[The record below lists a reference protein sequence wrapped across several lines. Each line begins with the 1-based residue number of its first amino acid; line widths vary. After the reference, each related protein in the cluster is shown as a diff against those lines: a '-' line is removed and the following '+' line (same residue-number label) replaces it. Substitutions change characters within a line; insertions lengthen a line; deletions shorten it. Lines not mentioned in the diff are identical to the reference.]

1 MDNNYYKYTKRHLKI
16 FQNGQTIFN
25 QNVYVCLEHTQYVNY
40 ESPYYYYTDR
50 NKRVLKVKMAED
62 DKDLSYI
69 NLGLGDTFFITVP
82 PTKETGI

>member
-1 MDNNYYKYTKRHLKI
+1 MDNNYYKYTKSHLKI

-50 NKRVLKVKMAED
+50 NKRVLKVKLAED

-69 NLGLGDTFFITVP
+69 NLGLGDTFFITSP
-82 PTKETGI
+82 K

>member
-25 QNVYVCLEHTQYVNY
+25 QDVYVCLEHTQYVNY

-69 NLGLGDTFFITVP
+69 NLGLGDTFFITIP
-82 PTKETGI
+82 SKATGI

>member
-16 FQNGQTIFN
+16 FQNGQPIFN

-40 ESPYYYYTDR
+40 ESPYYYYSDR
-50 NKRVLKVKMAED
+50 NKRVLKVKLAED

-69 NLGLGDTFFITVP
+69 NLGLGDTFFITDP
-82 PTKETGI
+82 K

>member
-16 FQNGQTIFN
+16 FQNGQPIFN

-69 NLGLGDTFFITVP
+69 NLGLGDTFFITIP
-82 PTKETGI
+82 NKATGI

>member
-16 FQNGQTIFN
+16 FQNGQTIFS

-50 NKRVLKVKMAED
+50 NKRVLKVKLAED
-62 DKDLSYI
+62 DKDTSYI
-69 NLGLGDTFFITVP
+69 NLGLGDTFFITDP
-82 PTKETGI
+82 K

>member
-1 MDNNYYKYTKRHLKI
+1 MDNNYYKYSKRHLKI
-16 FQNGQTIFN
+16 VQNGQTIFN
-25 QNVYVCLEHTQYVNY
+25 QDVYVCLEHTQYVNY

-62 DKDLSYI
+62 DKDLSFI

-82 PTKETGI
+82 K